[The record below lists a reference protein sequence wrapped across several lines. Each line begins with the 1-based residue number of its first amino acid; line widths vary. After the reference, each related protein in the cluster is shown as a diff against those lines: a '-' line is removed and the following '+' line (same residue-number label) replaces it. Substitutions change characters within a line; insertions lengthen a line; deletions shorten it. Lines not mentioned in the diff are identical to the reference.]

1 MAGIETVPNSF
12 RNLRAYL
19 LCSLIKTMDQ
29 FEDTGCENCEE
40 VLQMK
45 GDPDK
50 VRDCTSANFDGM
62 ISLCDQ
68 EESWVARWQKINTKC
83 KGIYAISVSGTLPR
97 DIAADLKAM
106 RVRYRPNM
114 RDKSQK

>member
-1 MAGIETVPNSF
+1 MAGMAHRT
-12 RNLRAYL
+12 RN
-19 LCSLIKTMDQ
+19 
-29 FEDTGCENCEE
+29 
-40 VLQMK
+40 
-45 GDPDK
+45 
-50 VRDCTSANFDGM
+50 RDFSSGF
-62 ISLCDQ
+62 
-68 EESWVARWQKINTKC
+68 QKINTKC